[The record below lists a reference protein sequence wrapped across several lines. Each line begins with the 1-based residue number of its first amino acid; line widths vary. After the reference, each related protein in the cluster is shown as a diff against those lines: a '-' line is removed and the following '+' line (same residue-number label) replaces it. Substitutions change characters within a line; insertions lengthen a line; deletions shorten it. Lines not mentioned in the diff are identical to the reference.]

1 MCLIWGCWKRSVIY
15 KFAFLYFKS
24 NTQRWCL
31 FMVYIIEIWGFSP
44 FCFLKTE
51 PKCSVKVVAYRKKLY
66 PVTVKKYLL
75 LCFFPVA
82 ASCTREA
89 LVEVTEH
96 LLGFDSNGSAFLGF
110 WCIFSPSVPLGRGMI
125 EHLGGHMTSSQDQPT
140 YCKLDCFTVFF
151 LFDSAL
157 IRL

>member
-1 MCLIWGCWKRSVIY
+1 MLFTSLHSCILNQIHRDDVFSWFISLKSGASV
-15 KFAFLYFKS
+15 
-24 NTQRWCL
+24 L
-31 FMVYIIEIWGFSP
+31 FV
-44 FCFLKTE
+44 FLKTE

-110 WCIFSPSVPLGRGMI
+110 
-125 EHLGGHMTSSQDQPT
+125 
-140 YCKLDCFTVFF
+140 
-151 LFDSAL
+151 
-157 IRL
+157 